1 MKISV
6 ISIFNSKD
14 VYTSQGYNSNSAK
27 NEEKIEKRHLMRL
40 KYLNGYS
47 ILNCMNI
54 EAELADIKR
63 LLTEISRKLDELLEE
78 KEITA
83 MMKLSEVSLKDFLED
98 EPDIYSIE
106 DVKVRY
112 R

>member
-1 MKISV
+1 ML
-6 ISIFNSKD
+6 SKD
-14 VYTSQGYNSNSAK
+14 TK

-47 ILNCMNI
+47 ILNNMSI

>member
-1 MKISV
+1 M
-6 ISIFNSKD
+6 SIE
-14 VYTSQGYNSNSAK
+14 T
-27 NEEKIEKRHLMRL
+27 
-40 KYLNGYS
+40 
-47 ILNCMNI
+47 
-54 EAELADIKR
+54 ELADIKK
-63 LLTEISRKLDELLEE
+63 LLIEISRKLDELLEE

-83 MMKLSEVSLKDFLED
+83 IMKLSEVSLKDFLED

>member
-1 MKISV
+1 MNTIS
-6 ISIFNSKD
+6 
-14 VYTSQGYNSNSAK
+14 
-27 NEEKIEKRHLMRL
+27 
-40 KYLNGYS
+40 
-47 ILNCMNI
+47 I

-63 LLTEISRKLDELLEE
+63 LLTEMSRKLDELLEE
-78 KEITA
+78 KEIIA

>member
-1 MKISV
+1 M
-6 ISIFNSKD
+6 
-14 VYTSQGYNSNSAK
+14 GY
-27 NEEKIEKRHLMRL
+27 R
-40 KYLNGYS
+40 LNG
-47 ILNCMNI
+47 MNL

-83 MMKLSEVSLKDFLED
+83 MMNLSEVSLKDFLEN

-106 DVKVRY
+106 DVKVFNS
-112 R
+112 

>member
-1 MKISV
+1 
-6 ISIFNSKD
+6 
-14 VYTSQGYNSNSAK
+14 
-27 NEEKIEKRHLMRL
+27 
-40 KYLNGYS
+40 
-47 ILNCMNI
+47 MNI
-54 EAELADIKR
+54 EAELADVKR

-83 MMKLSEVSLKDFLED
+83 MMKLSEVSLKDFLKD

>member
-1 MKISV
+1 M
-6 ISIFNSKD
+6 
-14 VYTSQGYNSNSAK
+14 
-27 NEEKIEKRHLMRL
+27 EL
-40 KYLNGYS
+40 KYLNGCS
-47 ILNCMNI
+47 ILNTMSI

>member
-1 MKISV
+1 MS
-6 ISIFNSKD
+6 
-14 VYTSQGYNSNSAK
+14 
-27 NEEKIEKRHLMRL
+27 
-40 KYLNGYS
+40 
-47 ILNCMNI
+47 I

>member
-1 MKISV
+1 MS
-6 ISIFNSKD
+6 
-14 VYTSQGYNSNSAK
+14 
-27 NEEKIEKRHLMRL
+27 L
-40 KYLNGYS
+40 K
-47 ILNCMNI
+47 
-54 EAELADIKR
+54 AELDDIKR
-63 LLTEISRKLDELLEE
+63 LLTEISRKLDELIEE

-83 MMKLSEVSLKDFLED
+83 MMRLSEVSLKDFLED

>member
-1 MKISV
+1 MSV
-6 ISIFNSKD
+6 
-14 VYTSQGYNSNSAK
+14 
-27 NEEKIEKRHLMRL
+27 
-40 KYLNGYS
+40 LNIIG
-47 ILNCMNI
+47 M

-63 LLTEISRKLDELLEE
+63 ILTEMSRKLDEFLEE

-83 MMKLSEVSLKDFLED
+83 MMKLSEVSLRDFLED
-98 EPDIYSIE
+98 EPDIYSVE

>member
-1 MKISV
+1 M
-6 ISIFNSKD
+6 
-14 VYTSQGYNSNSAK
+14 G
-27 NEEKIEKRHLMRL
+27 
-40 KYLNGYS
+40 
-47 ILNCMNI
+47 I

-63 LLTEISRKLDELLEE
+63 ILTEMSRKLDELLEE

-83 MMKLSEVSLKDFLED
+83 MMKLSEVSLKDFLDD
-98 EPDIYSIE
+98 EPDIYSIK

>member
-1 MKISV
+1 MIKKTLLRIRR
-6 ISIFNSKD
+6 ILDAFKR
-14 VYTSQGYNSNSAK
+14 YNSNSAK
-27 NEEKIEKRHLMRL
+27 NEEEIGKKHLMRL

-47 ILNCMNI
+47 ILNSMNI

-78 KEITA
+78 KEIIFMT
-83 MMKLSEVSLKDFLED
+83 KLSEVSLKDFLED

-112 R
+112 G

>member
-1 MKISV
+1 MSV
-6 ISIFNSKD
+6 
-14 VYTSQGYNSNSAK
+14 
-27 NEEKIEKRHLMRL
+27 
-40 KYLNGYS
+40 LNIMG
-47 ILNCMNI
+47 I

-63 LLTEISRKLDELLEE
+63 ILTEMSRKLDELLEE
-78 KEITA
+78 REITA
-83 MMKLSEVSLKDFLED
+83 MMKLSEVSLRDFLED

>member
-1 MKISV
+1 M
-6 ISIFNSKD
+6 
-14 VYTSQGYNSNSAK
+14 G
-27 NEEKIEKRHLMRL
+27 
-40 KYLNGYS
+40 
-47 ILNCMNI
+47 I

-63 LLTEISRKLDELLEE
+63 ILTEMSRKLDELLEE
-78 KEITA
+78 REITA
-83 MMKLSEVSLKDFLED
+83 MMKLSEVSLRDFLED

>member
-1 MKISV
+1 MCVDV
-6 ISIFNSKD
+6 INAMS
-14 VYTSQGYNSNSAK
+14 
-27 NEEKIEKRHLMRL
+27 
-40 KYLNGYS
+40 
-47 ILNCMNI
+47 I

-83 MMKLSEVSLKDFLED
+83 MMKLSEVSLKNFLED

-106 DVKVRY
+106 DVKIRY
-112 R
+112 K

>member
-1 MKISV
+1 MSR
-6 ISIFNSKD
+6 S
-14 VYTSQGYNSNSAK
+14 
-27 NEEKIEKRHLMRL
+27 
-40 KYLNGYS
+40 KYLNKVQHTDIMS
-47 ILNCMNI
+47 I

-63 LLTEISRKLDELLEE
+63 LLTEISQKLNELIEE
-78 KEITA
+78 KEIAA

-98 EPDIYSIE
+98 EPDIYSIR

>member
-1 MKISV
+1 M
-6 ISIFNSKD
+6 
-14 VYTSQGYNSNSAK
+14 GY
-27 NEEKIEKRHLMRL
+27 R
-40 KYLNGYS
+40 LNG
-47 ILNCMNI
+47 MNL

-83 MMKLSEVSLKDFLED
+83 IMNLSEVSLKDFLEN

-106 DVKVRY
+106 DVKVFNS
-112 R
+112 